1 MSYYC
6 FDFSANEQGE
16 HVIHK
21 NFTCKNLPKKFNRV
35 GLGYCDTIEEALTKA
50 AERTDNFTYVL
61 CEHCDEK

>member
-21 NFTCKNLPKKFNRV
+21 NFCCEYLPKKFNRV
-35 GLGYCDTIEEALTKA
+35 GLGYLDSVQEALTKA
-50 AERTDNFTYVL
+50 AERNPAFTYSI
-61 CEHCDEK
+61 CEHCKD